1 MVTFGQLK
9 SRMINILMSALQVET
24 DSQNTHMLLGALL
37 LCVQDSVIHE
47 ELDSSSSDVQSSSA
61 PETNLLS
68 SGEKILNFNSFLLFL
83 AFNSLFLSYTKKF
96 HKTH

>member
-1 MVTFGQLK
+1 
-9 SRMINILMSALQVET
+9 MSGLQVET

-47 ELDSSSSDVQSSSA
+47 ELDGASSDVQSSSA

-68 SGEKILNFNSFLLFL
+68 SGRHQNEFLFYYFYEFYLLELF
-83 AFNSLFLSYTKKF
+83 
-96 HKTH
+96 

>member
-1 MVTFGQLK
+1 MITFGQLK

-47 ELDSSSSDVQSSSA
+47 ELESSSSDVQSSA
-61 PETNLLS
+61 PDTNLLS
-68 SGEKILNFNSFLLFL
+68 SGMIKILI
-83 AFNSLFLSYTKKF
+83 KII
-96 HKTH
+96 

>member
-1 MVTFGQLK
+1 
-9 SRMINILMSALQVET
+9 MSALQVET

-47 ELDSSSSDVQSSSA
+47 ESESSSDSQSTSA

-68 SGEKILNFNSFLLFL
+68 SGEKFKRFKFSFII
-83 AFNSLFLSYTKKF
+83 
-96 HKTH
+96 